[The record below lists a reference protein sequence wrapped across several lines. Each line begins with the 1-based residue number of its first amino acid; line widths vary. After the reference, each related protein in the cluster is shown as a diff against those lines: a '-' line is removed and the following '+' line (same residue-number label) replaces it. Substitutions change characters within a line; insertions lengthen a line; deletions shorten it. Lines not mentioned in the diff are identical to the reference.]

1 MILAVD
7 GGATKTVA
15 LLFDEESFKIK
26 GVGLAGS
33 SNFAVV
39 GERKAEESL
48 RKAIS
53 EAEGDK
59 ADKAVFCLAGI
70 GDSEEDTKRGIDLV
84 RRIFLN
90 SQVFNDGVGAYR
102 ATNLF
107 EDGGVFAPGTGSV
120 AFYQKNGESHRVGG
134 WSWIFGD
141 EGSASW
147 IAKTAITYA
156 TRVVDGIEES
166 SELPKAIE
174 EYFKLPFREAVIR
187 LSKDQDKRLIASFAV
202 MVDSL
207 AMKGDPLA
215 LRVMNEAA
223 DYIVRMIDRLRKEGG
238 KVSVIGGVMN
248 SKIIRSVVSPLGVE
262 IFYSYQAVLGGI
274 VLAGVKMSF
283 EERNKLAKELTE
295 KIYNLPEE
303 ELKSYLFIN
312 PKLKNSET

>member
-1 MILAVD
+1 MILALD

-15 LLFDEESFKIK
+15 LLFDEKTFKIK

-33 SNFAVV
+33 SNFTII
-39 GERKAEESL
+39 GENKAEENL

-70 GDSEEDTKRGIDLV
+70 GDSEEDTKRGTEMV
-84 RRIFLN
+84 RKIFPN
-90 SQVFNDGVGAYR
+90 SQVYNDGVGAYR

-120 AFYQKNGESHRVGG
+120 AFYQKNGELHRVGG

-166 SELPKAIE
+166 SELPKAVE
-174 EYFKLPFREAVIR
+174 KYFNLPFREAVIK
-187 LSKDQDKRLIASFAV
+187 LSKEQDKRLIASFAV
-202 MVDSL
+202 IVDDL
-207 AMKGDPLA
+207 ASKGDPLA
-215 LRVMNEAA
+215 LRVMKEAS
-223 DYIVRMIDRLRKEGG
+223 DYIIKMINRLKREGG
-238 KVSVIGGVMN
+238 RVSVIGGVMN
-248 SKIIRSVVSPLGVE
+248 SKIIRGTLSALGVN
-262 IFYSYQAVLGGI
+262 IFYSYQAVLGGL
-274 VLAGVKMSF
+274 VLAGLKISF
-283 EERNKLAKELTE
+283 EERDILAKELTK

-303 ELKSYLFIN
+303 ELKNYLFIN
-312 PKLKNSET
+312 IRSKISET